1 MICEFGFFFF
11 EGFRV
16 CTLSVLGG
24 WGGIGLLWE
33 KELWRK
39 WEREEL
45 GFIVGEGEGVDAGK
59 VVKGGSSCWVS
70 ANSVFEF

>member
-1 MICEFGFFFF
+1 MICEFGFFFLKDL
-11 EGFRV
+11 GFVV
-16 CTLSVLGG
+16 CLYWGG
-24 WGGIGLLWE
+24 GGGIGLLWE